1 MSRISRLIRPRHPL
15 FWLLVALQALSGVFA
30 FVLANRDP
38 AVAVAVL
45 LTGLLIANASLSALI
60 VWRLWR
66 EPDA

>member
-1 MSRISRLIRPRHPL
+1 MSRISRLIRPHHPL
-15 FWLLVALQALSGVFA
+15 FWLLVVLQALSGVFA
-30 FVLANRDP
+30 FVLAHLDP